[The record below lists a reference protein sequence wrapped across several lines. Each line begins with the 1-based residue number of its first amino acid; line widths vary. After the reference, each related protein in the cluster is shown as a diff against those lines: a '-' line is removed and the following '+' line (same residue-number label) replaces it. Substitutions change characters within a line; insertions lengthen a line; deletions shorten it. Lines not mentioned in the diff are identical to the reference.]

1 MLRYE
6 LDIIGDDT
14 PIWSG
19 FVTKKFRRSDTPY
32 PWILGVEVW
41 SVGQKSRFFDLRWG
55 SLGYC
60 VVPKIFGAA
69 SYRVTWPGRKNL
81 GVGGTFRGPVG
92 AQKHFKLQNDVFW
105 NDPQI
110 SFWPI
115 WGRGASE
122 RPKNVRK
129 KNLGPWRYCFIPWSF
144 PYDKNW

>member
-55 SLGYC
+55 SVGCC
-60 VVPKIFGAA
+60 VVSKFFGGA

-81 GVGGTFRGPVG
+81 GVWGTFPASVG
-92 AQKHFKLQNDVFW
+92 TQKHFKRKNEGFR

-110 SFWPI
+110 SFWPT
-115 WGRGASE
+115 GCSGCVGA
-122 RPKNVRK
+122 RQKYDQK
-129 KNLGPWRYCFIPWSF
+129 KLQTMEMFFDTLITSWR
-144 PYDKNW
+144 

>member
-6 LDIIGDDT
+6 FDIIGDDT
-14 PIWSG
+14 SIWSV

-55 SLGYC
+55 SLGCC
-60 VVPKIFGAA
+60 VAPKIFGTA

-115 WGRGASE
+115 GCRGCVGARQKYDQKKLQTSE
-122 RPKNVRK
+122 MLFDTLVTS
-129 KNLGPWRYCFIPWSF
+129 WR
-144 PYDKNW
+144 